1 MQVHFTAPSL
11 GTCTA
16 ELPSASVT
24 PLARDPCSLTSRDG
38 RLLIWEWDPRS
49 ETIVMYSALKSWKP
63 QLEKLRPMGVELL
76 TNTLGDRHPY
86 PTKPLGLWDLGTSL
100 PLYRSII
107 LHGALHNITP
117 PIREGG
123 VLVTKHL
130 ALDLSRFN
138 LASFPLTPPD

>member
-1 MQVHFTAPSL
+1 MQVHLAAPSL

-16 ELPSASVT
+16 EPPSAYVT
-24 PLARDPCSLTSRDG
+24 PLARGPCPLASRDG
-38 RLLIWEWDPRS
+38 RLLIWERDPHS
-49 ETIVMYSALKSWKP
+49 ETIVVYGALKSWKP

-76 TNTLGDRHPY
+76 TNTLGDRYPH

-117 PIREGG
+117 PLREGG
-123 VLVTKHL
+123 VLVTRHL
-130 ALDLSRFN
+130 AMDLSHFN
-138 LASFPLTPPD
+138 LASFPLTPLD